1 MIKKDNFLVDL
12 GAFLKSQ
19 LVSFCNNKI
28 KNRKV
33 DIKSIRCY
41 NMVKSKDINMIV
53 LNNSMEKVTFNMPT
67 ELKEKVIAL
76 KDELKVSLSFIYN
89 EAIANYLKQKELEK
103 WEKGVVM
110 ALQDHEYM
118 QYVQELS
125 NDNGELYE
133 Y

>member
-1 MIKKDNFLVDL
+1 
-12 GAFLKSQ
+12 
-19 LVSFCNNKI
+19 
-28 KNRKV
+28 
-33 DIKSIRCY
+33 
-41 NMVKSKDINMIV
+41 MVIV
-53 LNNSMEKVTFNMPT
+53 NNSMEKVTFNIHS

-76 KDELKVSLSFIYN
+76 KDELHVSLSFIYN

-125 NDNGELYE
+125 NDDGELYE

>member
-125 NDNGELYE
+125 NDDGELYE

>member
-1 MIKKDNFLVDL
+1 
-12 GAFLKSQ
+12 
-19 LVSFCNNKI
+19 
-28 KNRKV
+28 
-33 DIKSIRCY
+33 
-41 NMVKSKDINMIV
+41 MIV

-125 NDNGELYE
+125 NDDGELYE